1 MAYPQVDAPY
11 GLVPINLIGGQV
23 FAGSTRLIPIASGS
37 TTAIF
42 NGDVVELNSDGT
54 LDKEAGTSTATP
66 VGVFLGC
73 SYTDP
78 TFGKTFRQFYPGGL
92 AIADIVAYVVDDPD
106 TLFKVAVTAAGTSTI
121 GNVAR
126 TAVGN
131 NSALIQTAGNT
142 ANGNS
147 RVSISSTTATA
158 STLPVRIIDIV
169 QETALAVNPA
179 SYTEVIVKWNAG
191 MHQYNNPTG
200 V

>member
-1 MAYPQVDAPY
+1 MAYPPVDAPY

-42 NGDVVELNSDGT
+42 NGDVVNLGSSGT
-54 LDKEAGTSTATP
+54 LGKDVGTATATP

-92 AIADIVAYVVDDPD
+92 AIADIVAYVCDDPNA
-106 TLFKVAVTAAGTSTI
+106 LFKVAVTAAGTSTI

-126 TAVGN
+126 TVVGE

-158 STLPVRIIDIV
+158 STLPIRIIDIV

>member
-42 NGDVVELNSDGT
+42 NGDVVNLGSSGT
-54 LDKEAGTSTATP
+54 LGKDVGTATATP

-78 TFGKTFRQFYPGGL
+78 VFGKTFRQFYPGGL
-92 AIADIVAYVVDDPD
+92 AIADIMAYVIDDPD
-106 TLFKVAVTAAGTSTI
+106 ALFKVAVTAAGTSTI
-121 GNVAR
+121 GNVSR
-126 TAVGN
+126 AVVGE

-158 STLPVRIIDIV
+158 STLPIRIIDV
-169 QETALAVNPA
+169 VPETALAVNPA

-191 MHQYNNPTG
+191 MHQYYNPTG

>member
-11 GLVPINLIGGQV
+11 GLVPINLVGGQV
-23 FAGSTRLIPIASGS
+23 FAGSTRLIPIGSGH

-42 NGDVVELNSDGT
+42 NGDVVNLTANGT
-54 LDKEAGTSTATP
+54 LGKDVGTATATP

-78 TFGKTFRQFYPGGL
+78 TFGKTFRQFYPGAL
-92 AIADIVAYVVDDPD
+92 TIADIVAYVVDDPD

-121 GNVAR
+121 GNVTR
-126 TAVGN
+126 SAVGN
-131 NSALIQTAGNT
+131 NSALIQSAGNT

-158 STLPVRIIDIV
+158 STLPVRIIDV
-169 QETALAVNPA
+169 VPETALAVNPA
-179 SYTEVIVKWNAG
+179 SFTEVVVKWNAG

>member
-42 NGDVVELNSDGT
+42 NGDVVNLGSTGT
-54 LDKEAGTSTATP
+54 LGKDAGTATATP

-73 SYTDP
+73 TYTDP

-92 AIADIVAYVVDDPD
+92 AIADIMAYVIDDPNA
-106 TLFKVAVTAAGTSTI
+106 LFKVAVTAAGTSTI

-126 TAVGN
+126 TVVGE

-142 ANGNS
+142 TNGNS
-147 RVSISSTTATA
+147 RVSISSTTATT

>member
-131 NSALIQTAGNT
+131 NSAFIQTAGNT

-158 STLPVRIIDIV
+158 STLPVLIIDIV

-179 SYTEVIVKWNAG
+179 SYTEVIVKWNAV

>member
-1 MAYPQVDAPY
+1 MAYPSVDAPY

-23 FAGSTRLIPIASGS
+23 FAGSTRLIPITSGS
-37 TTAIF
+37 GTAIF
-42 NGDVVELNSDGT
+42 NGDVVNLNSDGT
-54 LDKEAGTSTATP
+54 LSKDVGTATATP

-92 AIADIVAYVVDDPD
+92 AIADIMAYVIDDPD
-106 TLFKVAVTAAGTSTI
+106 ALFKVAVTAAGTSTI
-121 GNVAR
+121 GNVTR
-126 TAVGN
+126 AVVGE

-142 ANGNS
+142 TNGNS
-147 RVSISSTTATA
+147 RVSISATTATA

>member
-1 MAYPQVDAPY
+1 MAYPAVDAPY

-42 NGDVVELNSDGT
+42 NGDVVNLGSSGT
-54 LDKEAGTSTATP
+54 LGKDVGTATATP

-92 AIADIVAYVVDDPD
+92 AIADIVAYVCDDPNA
-106 TLFKVAVTAAGTSTI
+106 LFKVAVTAAGTSTI

-126 TAVGN
+126 TVVGE

-158 STLPVRIIDIV
+158 STLPIRIIDIV
-169 QETALAVNPA
+169 PETALAVNPA

>member
-1 MAYPQVDAPY
+1 MAYPSVDAPY

-42 NGDVVELNSDGT
+42 NGDVVNLGSSGT
-54 LDKEAGTSTATP
+54 LGKDVGTATATP

-92 AIADIVAYVVDDPD
+92 AIADIVAYVCDDPNA
-106 TLFKVAVTAAGTSTI
+106 LFKVAVTAAGTSTI

-126 TAVGN
+126 TVVGE

-158 STLPVRIIDIV
+158 STLPIRIIDIV
-169 QETALAVNPA
+169 PETALAVNPA